1 MEIEWLDSAED
12 DIDQIADYLDPLNPV
27 ASHRI
32 ITRIEQ
38 AVEKL
43 RLYPFAGR
51 RGRDAGTRELVVLR
65 TPYVVV
71 YSVQPEY
78 VAILHVIHGARRW
91 PLEDE

>member
-1 MEIEWLDSAED
+1 MEIEWLDSAEN

-32 ITRIEQ
+32 ITKIEH

-51 RGRDAGTRELVVLR
+51 TGREEGTRELAVLR
-65 TPYVVV
+65 TPYVVI
-71 YSVQPEY
+71 YSVRSEY
-78 VAILHVIHGARRW
+78 VAIVHVIHGARRW
-91 PLEDE
+91 PPEE

>member
-12 DIDQIADYLDPLNPV
+12 DINQIADYLDPLNPV

-51 RGRDAGTRELVVLR
+51 DGRDKGTRELVVLR
-65 TPYVVV
+65 TPYIVI
-71 YSVQPEY
+71 YSVQTKC
-78 VAILHVIHGARRW
+78 VAIVHIIHGARRW
-91 PLEDE
+91 PAQE